1 MATAETQTMVVGIDD
16 SEHSTY
22 ALQWTLDHFFAN
34 STVNPPFK
42 LVIVHARPSP
52 SAVIGL
58 AGHGK
63 VILNLSNYSFGICP
77 CFASFKN

>member
-1 MATAETQTMVVGIDD
+1 MATAETQTMVIGIDD
-16 SEHSTY
+16 SEQSTY

-58 AGHGK
+58 AGPGK
-63 VILNLSNYSFGICP
+63 VIINLTN
-77 CFASFKN
+77 